1 MPTTIPASPFYR
13 QDALSETDI
22 TILTKHDGARAEI
35 QLYVH
40 DLVTPL
46 DIIDDQYGYRIHFP
60 GRGKPSIFNTLDLLI
75 KGFRKEYNAQLE
87 RLRHWERRYILLEQD
102 IDRWGRNISDVAYT
116 LLDASLTEAMN
127 RYAATATNLR
137 AFGVRPSQV
146 SPYRTLDLSPE
157 LFRMRV
163 RRGDIQRVR
172 LYYRGVDIDELFF
185 SKGDATH
192 IMHSNSKR
200 KTTHDVA
207 FSASIDTFIETF
219 VSRVSDA
226 RTEALAQIDGYYRV
240 APNDLD
246 LLDAVYAANETFMAR
261 RAERNAK
268 ARERARQKKEAH
280 HARKKDT

>member
-1 MPTTIPASPFYR
+1 MPTTMPASPFYR

-22 TILTKHDGARAEI
+22 SILTKHNGTSAEI

-40 DLVTPL
+40 DQPTPL
-46 DIIDDQYGYRIHFP
+46 DIIDDPYGYRIHFP
-60 GRGKPSIFNTLDLLI
+60 GRAKPNIFNNLDLLI

-87 RLRHWERRYILLEQD
+87 RLRHWERRYVLLEQD
-102 IDRWGRNISDVAYT
+102 IDRWGRNLSDVAYA

-127 RYAATATNLR
+127 RYAATATNLC

-157 LFRMRV
+157 LFRMSV
-163 RRGDIQRVR
+163 RRGDIRRVR
-172 LYYRGVDIDELFF
+172 LYYRGIDIDELFLLR
-185 SKGDATH
+185 GDSTQ
-192 IMHSNSKR
+192 IIHSNSKR
-200 KTTHDVA
+200 KTAHDVA
-207 FSASIDTFIETF
+207 FNASIDTFIETF
-219 VSRVSDA
+219 VARVNDA
-226 RTEALAQIDGYYRV
+226 RTETLAQIDGYYRV